1 MEGVMS
7 ASANSRLS
15 SETATLPVEVLE
27 FLQVSAGYLGRDEFP
42 LALLEQ
48 TFYPQS
54 DALHLDNG
62 VKMQ

>member
-1 MEGVMS
+1 MS
-7 ASANSRLS
+7 ALAYSRLN

-27 FLQVSAGYLGRDEFP
+27 FLEVSACYLGRDEFP

-48 TFYPQS
+48 TFYLQS
-54 DALHLDNG
+54 DIQHSDTE

>member
-1 MEGVMS
+1 MS
-7 ASANSRLS
+7 ASTNSRLN

-27 FLQVSAGYLGRDEFP
+27 FLDVSACYLGRDEFP

-48 TFYPQS
+48 SFYPQS
-54 DALHLDNG
+54 DARHSDTE